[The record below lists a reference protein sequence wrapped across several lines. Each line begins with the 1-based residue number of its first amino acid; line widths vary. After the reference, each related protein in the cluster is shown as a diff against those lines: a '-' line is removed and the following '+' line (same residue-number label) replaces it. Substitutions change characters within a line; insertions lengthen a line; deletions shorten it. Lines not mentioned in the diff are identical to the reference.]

1 MDKIKIINI
10 KLPFIEAVDYLNNDN
25 TVFAC
30 TCINNNATIIL
41 NENNEIEIIKNSLY
55 IDNLENYRKINGNL
69 SLDNILNDEWLLI
82 IKC

>member
-10 KLPFIEAVDYLNNDN
+10 KLPFIEAIEYLKNDD

-30 TCINNNATIIL
+30 TCINENVIIIL

-55 IDNLENYRKINGNL
+55 IDNLENYKKINGNL

-82 IKC
+82 IKY